1 MILPG
6 NKLRPFSHVNGP
18 CARILGVALAAMVLA
33 DGDARVANAD
43 NEGSLVPLIEAART
57 FKDSLFRHSPDS
69 PLLPEAR
76 AAFAGLI
83 YFPVDLQFRFVGEL
97 HRYGRPRR
105 IQFPSSSG
113 TFVEV
118 ERFGR
123 FVFDYQGESRWL
135 EIVRNVEAGDLSIF
149 FKDQTNGHGT
159 YAAGRY
165 AKLRA
170 EEDAERGATGR
181 YVLDLNE
188 AYSPYCAYN
197 PAYICPLPPPQ
208 NALPY
213 EVRAG
218 ERHEDTAGPDLAR

>member
-6 NKLRPFSHVNGP
+6 NKLRPFAHVNG
-18 CARILGVALAAMVLA
+18 CRSGILGIAVAAILFTGDDTRAADA
-33 DGDARVANAD
+33 DSAEALVTLVEEARA
-43 NEGSLVPLIEAART
+43 

-69 PLLPEAR
+69 PIPPEAR
-76 AAFAGLI
+76 TAFAGLV
-83 YFPVDLQFRFVGEL
+83 YFPVDPQFRIVGEL

-123 FVFDYQGESRWL
+123 FVFDYKDESHWF

-149 FKDQTNGHGT
+149 FKDLTNGRET

-165 AKLRA
+165 AQLRPPG
-170 EEDAERGATGR
+170 GATGH
-181 YVLDLNE
+181 YILDLNE

-208 NALPY
+208 NNLPY
-213 EVRAG
+213 EIRAG
-218 ERHEDTAGPDLAR
+218 ERHEETAGPDLAM